1 MTKPLQ
7 NSEIQSVNVRE
18 ARGARQAFYNVTQQT

>member
-1 MTKPLQ
+1 MTKPLR

-18 ARGARQAFYNVTQQT
+18 ALGARHAFYNVKQQT